1 MKKSPL
7 SYPGSARELVTG
19 IVADIRALEGISSR
33 ESVDIVVYFEEDL
46 AYNSTYAE
54 DIRKFGNYPEDER
67 PFIRLAAFL
76 SFQRGMNPLFDEA
89 LVQIPLGITIIRQE
103 TTEEGP
109 KIIGLLPFLDEMDM
123 T

>member
-1 MKKSPL
+1 MKTPL
-7 SYPGSARELVTG
+7 SYPGSARELVPG
-19 IVADIRALEGISSR
+19 MVADIRALEKIGSR
-33 ESVDIVVYFEEDL
+33 EAIDIVVYFEEDL
-46 AYNSTYAE
+46 AYNSTYAD
-54 DIRKFGNYPEDER
+54 DIRKFGDDPEHER
-67 PFIRLAAFL
+67 PFISLAVFL

-103 TTEEGP
+103 TIGNVL